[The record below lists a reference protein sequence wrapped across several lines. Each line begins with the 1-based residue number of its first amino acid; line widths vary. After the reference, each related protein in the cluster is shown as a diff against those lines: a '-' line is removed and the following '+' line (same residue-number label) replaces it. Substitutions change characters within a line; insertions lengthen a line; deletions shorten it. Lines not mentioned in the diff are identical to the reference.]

1 MSERLAFDTDGF
13 AAAIR
18 QAMDQ
23 RCMSRE
29 AVAEATGL
37 GDGAVRRAQNGLV
50 VSVDT
55 VWALMHWLREP
66 SPLRHS
72 IVVEAEED
80 DDEEVPA

>member
-50 VSVDT
+50 VSLDT
-55 VWALMHWLREP
+55 AWALIHWLREAH
-66 SPLRHS
+66 PLKFS
-72 IVVEAEED
+72 VVVEAEED
-80 DDEEVPA
+80 DEEVPA